1 MVTKLN
7 PVEEYQIKSI
17 PKNQGCTACVV
28 LITKNKLYCA
38 NSGDS
43 RAILCQNDNTE
54 NEIIKLSNDHKP
66 NVEEERI
73 LEAGGYVEKNR
84 IQGQLGV
91 SRSIGD
97 WKYKAINT
105 RQNLTRNSRPYRN
118 IAESKT

>member
-7 PVEEYQIKSI
+7 PVEEYQIKAI

-28 LITKNKLYCA
+28 LITKNYLYCA
-38 NSGDS
+38 NAGDS
-43 RAILCQNDNTE
+43 RAILCPNDNAE

-73 LEAGGYVEKNR
+73 LEAGGYVEKGR
-84 IQGQLGV
+84 IQGQIGV

-97 WKYKAINT
+97 WKYKATNT
-105 RQNLTRNSRPYRN
+105 R
-118 IAESKT
+118 